1 MLEQLLAALLFLFGF
16 QTGGSIRG
24 ESTSSA
30 VSSTSATTTTT
41 SAKPF
46 IPNNIVSLQAKFL
59 EKQATA
65 VSSWEAKRASFSA
78 SLKTIKDEKKKT
90 LLETIQNRLTEINKN
105 QTELLMR
112 KLKRLNIGVEEMQKL
127 AQAYEKESGK
137 DLSAVT
143 TSLSTANQA
152 IADTI
157 STVTVQAGKT
167 YVISITS
174 ETNAK
179 NDVGKVRSQLSSD
192 LKKVRDAVAN
202 ARKKVG
208 EALKALKNATGK
220 PVTIFIPIETTGNS
234 QTPTVTPTP

>member
-1 MLEQLLAALLFLFGF
+1 MLEQLLAALLYLFGF
-16 QTGGSIRG
+16 QTSGSIRG

-46 IPNNIVSLQAKFL
+46 TPNNIVSLEAKFL

-65 VSSWEAKRASFSA
+65 LSAWEAKRASFSA
-78 SLKTIKDEKKKT
+78 SLKAIKDEKKKT
-90 LLETIQNRLTEINKN
+90 LLETIQNRLAEINKN
-105 QTELLMR
+105 QTALLMR

-127 AQAYEKESGK
+127 AQAYEKEGK

-152 IADTI
+152 IADAI
-157 STVTVQAGKT
+157 SSVTTQAGKT

-179 NDVGKVRSQLSSD
+179 NDVGKVRVQLSSD